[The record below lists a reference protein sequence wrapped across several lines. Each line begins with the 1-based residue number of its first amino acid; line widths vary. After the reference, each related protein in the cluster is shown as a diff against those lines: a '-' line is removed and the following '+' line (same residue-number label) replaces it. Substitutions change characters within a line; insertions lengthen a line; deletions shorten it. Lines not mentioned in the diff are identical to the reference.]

1 LIPRSRSTAGEWR
14 AIVKRAGRETLD
26 DHMLLIAKALA
37 FSTFLAIPSALLV
50 VVGVFALVANGSAI
64 DGTVA
69 HLNGHLP
76 VQARDLLSRSLHRLD
91 RDPNAPLV
99 ATAVGVVVALGSM
112 TSAMTNYMTA
122 LDIAYDRTDRRG
134 VVKRRVVAL
143 GMVGCLGVALLSV
156 AGLLIVGRVVADHVG
171 RAVGHERVVADLWSV
186 VRWPIVLL
194 GLLMGFATMLYFG
207 PDVDERGWRLV
218 RPGAFVAVV
227 VWLAAS
233 GAVAFYAAHFDFYNK
248 AWGSLSAVIVVLT
261 WLWLAGIALLFG
273 AELDSEVE
281 ARAGSENCSTNQ
293 RTEVI

>member
-1 LIPRSRSTAGEWR
+1 LIPRWRSTAGEWR
-14 AIVKRAGRETLD
+14 VIVERAGRETLD

-37 FSTFLAIPSALLV
+37 FSTFLAIPSVLLV

-64 DGTVA
+64 DATVA

-76 VQARDLLSRSLHRLD
+76 VQARDLLSSSLHRLD

-99 ATAVGVVVALGSM
+99 ATTVGFVVALGSM

-134 VVKRRVVAL
+134 VVKRWIVAL
-143 GMVGCLGVALLSV
+143 AMVGCLGLALAFV
-156 AGLLIVGRVVADHVG
+156 GGLLIFGRVVADHAG
-171 RAVGHERVVADLWSV
+171 RAVGHERVVVDLWSV

-194 GLLMGFATMLYFG
+194 GLMMGFATMLYFG
-207 PDVDERGWRLV
+207 PDVDERSWRLV

-233 GAVAFYAAHFDFYNK
+233 AGVAFYAGHFDFYSK

-261 WLWLAGIALLFG
+261 WLWLAGAALLFG

-281 ARAGSENCSTNQ
+281 ERRPAQRRAPG
-293 RTEVI
+293 RR

>member
-1 LIPRSRSTAGEWR
+1 LISRWRSTAGEWR
-14 AIVKRAGRETLD
+14 AIVERAGRETLD

-37 FSTFLAIPSALLV
+37 FSSFLAIPSTLLV
-50 VVGVFALVANGSAI
+50 VVGVFALVAIGSSFAAAI
-64 DGTVA
+64 A

-76 VQARDLLSRSLHRLD
+76 VQARDLLSSSLHQLD
-91 RDPNAPLV
+91 HDPKASVV
-99 ATAVGVVVALGSM
+99 ATAVGFVVALGSM

-134 VVKRRVVAL
+134 VFRRRVVAL
-143 GMVGCLGVALLSV
+143 AMVGCLGLALLLV
-156 AGLLIVGRVVADHVG
+156 AGLLIVGHLVADHVG
-171 RAVGHERVVADLWSV
+171 HAVGHERVVADLWNV

-218 RPGAFVAVV
+218 RPGASVAVV

-233 GAVAFYAAHFDFYNK
+233 GAVAFYAAHFDFYSK

-281 ARAGSENCSTNQ
+281 ARPSLPDQAPA
-293 RTEVI
+293 

>member
-1 LIPRSRSTAGEWR
+1 LIRRWRSTAGEWG
-14 AIVKRAGRETLD
+14 AIVKRAGRETLE

-37 FSTFLAIPSALLV
+37 FSTCLAIPSALLV
-50 VVGVFALVANGSAI
+50 VVGIFALVANGSAI
-64 DGTVA
+64 DAAVA
-69 HLNGHLP
+69 HLNGHLL
-76 VQARDLLSRSLHRLD
+76 VQARHLLSSSVHRLD

-99 ATAVGVVVALGSM
+99 ATAVGFAVALGST

-134 VVKRRVVAL
+134 VFKRRAVAL
-143 GMVGCLGVALLSV
+143 AMVGCLGLALLLV
-156 AGLLIVGRVVADHVG
+156 VGVVIFGRVAADHVG
-171 RAVGHERVVADLWSV
+171 HAIGHERVVADLWSV

-218 RPGAFVAVV
+218 RPGALVAVV

-233 GAVAFYAAHFDFYNK
+233 GAVAFYAAHFDFYSK

-273 AELDSEVE
+273 AELDSEME
-281 ARAGSENCSTNQ
+281 ARAAAAYD
-293 RTEVI
+293 